1 MKHMASSE
9 SATNDLSLILP
20 PRAGQTFS
28 EYLQVIEKIFQEIAP
43 EDPVT
48 LLSAMQ
54 TGEVIVFSSAEAD
67 SGQLCSLYSVSS
79 STISLKFS
87 VSQRL
92 NYVNDNE
99 RIMVIIGS
107 GNNIYAFF
115 AKFLYNSDNLA
126 IVAAPLAVYKRSV
139 RKYSRIS
146 IIEPLK
152 ISCKDGLQLEGEIA
166 DFSPTGIRFI
176 MPTIKVMKRD
186 TMLVEFASGD
196 CGACETLVQVTRS
209 QRLSSGVRSQVAV
222 RMLLTGLMKN
232 KMEYMYW
239 CCRKVQSGSAQLK
252 Y

>member
-1 MKHMASSE
+1 MANSE
-9 SATNDLSLILP
+9 SATNNLSLILP
-20 PRAGQTFS
+20 PRAGQTFR
-28 EYLQVIEKIFQEIAP
+28 EYLQVIEKIFQEVVQKNPA
-43 EDPVT
+43 T
-48 LLSAMQ
+48 LLSAML
-54 TGEVIVFSSAEAD
+54 THEVIVFSSAEVD

-87 VSQRL
+87 ALQRL
-92 NYVNDNE
+92 IHVTNNE
-99 RIMVIIGS
+99 KIMVIIGS

-115 AKFLYNSDNLA
+115 AKFLYYSDNIA
-126 IVAAPLAVYKRSV
+126 IVTAPLAVYKRSV
-139 RKYSRIS
+139 RKYSRIN

-152 ISCKDGLQLEGEIA
+152 ISCKDGLRFDGEMA

-209 QRLSSGVRSQVAV
+209 QRLTSGTRSQVAV
-222 RMLLTGLMKN
+222 RMLLTKMMKN

-239 CCRKVQSGSAQLK
+239 CCRKVQSGSAQLR